1 MLNISL
7 FYGLLALVGG
17 IIGFIKAGSM
27 ASLIAGSISGI
38 LIIVSTLAYI
48 RGRVAG
54 YYALLTITVLVGG
67 WFLKGYLTTGKIFPA
82 AVMTL
87 LSALNLLILL
97 VFKKPSQH
105 QPLH

>member
-67 WFLKGYLTTGKIFPA
+67 WFLKGYLTTGKVFPA

>member
-54 YYALLTITVLVGG
+54 YYALLTIAVLVGG
-67 WFLKGYLTTGKIFPA
+67 WFLKGYLTTGKVFPA